1 MNRRDFLT
9 LRTKGQRR
17 IVELSCE
24 RLYMRY
30 ADARSGVGRWA
41 PPAPIGKNQ
50 PAWEGEPPPQIKAP
64 PTYEL
69 VDTLACR
76 LPFSPRE
83 KQGLLEVPVVEDRYH
98 LVKALCEF
106 GVSFSGD
113 TGAQAH

>member
-50 PAWEGEPPPQIKAP
+50 HAWEGEPPTQIKAP
-64 PTYEL
+64 TTHEL
-69 VDTLACR
+69 FDTLE
-76 LPFSPRE
+76 RE
-83 KQGLLEVPVVEDRYH
+83 LASADVLRVLEQQWLGGE
-98 LVKALCEF
+98 EF
-106 GVSFSGD
+106 GVAVEARVEAFRRRGGLVEYRS
-113 TGAQAH
+113 